1 MGSDGQLGLGINSAA
16 LISAKLQVRGAAST
30 SATTSL
36 LIQNSSLTPLLTIKD
51 DGAATFS
58 AQTGTTTSGTNNFVT
73 MAASYLE
80 NKKVNTPSNH
90 IEGSEGSRIQTLSEN
105 TVYGGFP
112 TIKK

>member
-1 MGSDGQLGLGINSAA
+1 
-16 LISAKLQVRGAAST
+16 
-30 SATTSL
+30 
-36 LIQNSSLTPLLTIKD
+36 
-51 DGAATFS
+51 
-58 AQTGTTTSGTNNFVT
+58 